1 MDKEQDVEVVYDDK
15 CPICRSY
22 CMRLR
27 LADPRRNLV
36 LVDAR
41 RPGETVT
48 EISRRGLDINEG
60 MAVTI
65 DGTLYYGSQA
75 IHELTRLAEA
85 EGMFGRL
92 NRLLF
97 GSRRLS
103 RYTYPFGKLARNIL
117 LRLIGV
123 GKIRHP
129 DPDDGTRA
137 KVNEMSGRGGA
148 STG

>member
-1 MDKEQDVEVVYDDK
+1 MNETQDIEVVYDGK
-15 CPICRSY
+15 CPVCRGY
-22 CMRLR
+22 CERLK

-48 EISRRGLDINEG
+48 EVYRRGLDINEG

-65 DGTLYYGSQA
+65 DGKLYYGSRA

-85 EGMFGRL
+85 KGMFGRL

-103 RYTYPFGKLARNIL
+103 RR
-117 LRLIGV
+117 
-123 GKIRHP
+123 
-129 DPDDGTRA
+129 
-137 KVNEMSGRGGA
+137 RGPRGFCA
-148 STG
+148 SASP